1 MLLVDDY
8 GYEEMTGENTEHTI
22 DGIKVKP
29 EISWTDFLVC
39 YWLIVGAIII
49 LNLFIGELLILHL
62 TLIRRFNRLR
72 IDFHSLMSFNN
83 FNEFSRL

>member
-8 GYEEMTGENTEHTI
+8 GYEEMTGSETEHTLSI
-22 DGIKVKP
+22 DGTEITVKP

-49 LNLFIGELLILHL
+49 LNLFIGK
-62 TLIRRFNRLR
+62 
-72 IDFHSLMSFNN
+72 S
-83 FNEFSRL
+83 